1 MMEKALELESRKTIL
16 ELIRSR
22 PGTYLR
28 EIERE
33 LGMGIGMLTYNLKVL
48 VDAGM
53 IRTEKEGNH
62 LRYFVSNDFMPQNRK
77 MLSYL
82 RNRSSRMILIHALDL
97 GSVSLAQLNQLTGLS
112 PSTVNYHLKRLS
124 SAGLITIQRGDGIM
138 VSVVD
143 PDKLLNM
150 LVWVREEIER
160 DPVET
165 LTEAWD
171 RLRARRP
178 SN

>member
-1 MMEKALELESRKTIL
+1 MEKALELESRKTIL

-97 GSVSLAQLNQLTGLS
+97 ARLPVTAEQLTGLS
-112 PSTVNYHLKRLS
+112 PSTVNFHLKAPLL
-124 SAGLITIQRGDGIM
+124 AMITIQRGMHHGQR
-138 VSVVD
+138 VD
-143 PDKLLNM
+143 RTSWLNM
-150 LVWVREEIER
+150 RCG
-160 DPVET
+160 
-165 LTEAWD
+165 
-171 RLRARRP
+171 
-178 SN
+178 